1 MTTPTGAGQKWIG
14 RSVKRVEDARL
25 LTGRGTYIDD
35 HPPVGSLFHAAIVRS
50 PHAHARILGYDLR
63 EALAVDGVVGVI
75 TGADVAEHTKPF
87 SVGVTAP
94 ARYYCA
100 ATDKARFVG
109 EPVAVVVAKSR
120 YVAEDAA
127 ELVQVQYEPLP
138 AVVDPERALEPDAPV
153 LHEAVGSNLANN
165 RRLVYGDPDRAF
177 RDADVVIKER
187 FRFPKY
193 GSTPMETYGVIA
205 RWDRFDGVCTVWSN
219 FMGPFI
225 MHPLTARV
233 LGLPENRLRFIVPPD
248 IGGSFGIKSLI
259 YPYIALIAVASKLT
273 GVAVKWIEDR
283 REHLLASST
292 GTDRVAYRELAARKD
307 GTVLGM
313 RFKWF
318 DNVGGYIRS
327 PEPGCSFRPTGNF
340 VGPYRFQHLEVDAS
354 TVMTNKS
361 LTGPNRG
368 YACGH
373 LYFETEG
380 MMDRLAE
387 KLGLDPV
394 EVRRRNLIPAS
405 AFPYRTPTG
414 GLYDSGDYP
423 ATLDKAVE
431 LAKYDELRREQATA
445 RAAGRYVGIG
455 VALAVDPS
463 VSNMGYVAT
472 ALDPQFRAKPEY
484 LPKSGAVDS
493 ATVKVDPLGRVTAI
507 LATTPQGQGHQTIVA
522 QIIADELGLVPEDVT
537 VVDEMDTF
545 TRIWSISSGTYS
557 SRFGSVGTSAVAL
570 AARKLKAKLVAYA
583 AHLMDLPAE
592 SLEFRDGSV
601 RPKQGKGPSYSVKDL
616 AGRAHWNT
624 ESLPE
629 GMEPGLQATAVFGFE
644 VARSVD
650 QEDRVNSSNTYGFI
664 AEIMAVEVDPE
675 TAAIKI
681 LRYVSVHDAGT
692 IINPM
697 IAEGQIYGGALHGL
711 GGALY
716 EELQYDEDGQ
726 CLTATF
732 MDYLVPTA
740 CEAPPTIE
748 IAHVVSPSPLTPLGS
763 KGLGESSSMTV
774 PAVIANA
781 VSDAL
786 APLGIRITELPMTP
800 SGLWKLIER
809 ARRSPA
815 APADRAPVERADR
828 SPAAP
833 AAGHPRSEPTTR
845 TPLQ

>member
-1 MTTPTGAGQKWIG
+1 MPRPMSEQRWVGQ
-14 RSVKRVEDARL
+14 SVRRVEDHRL

-35 HPPVGSLFHAAIVRS
+35 HPPVANLWHAAIVRS
-50 PHAHARILGYDLR
+50 PHAHARILGYDLSA
-63 EALAVDGVVGVI
+63 ALAMDGVVGAI
-75 TGADVAEHTKPF
+75 TGADVLAHTKPF

-94 ARYYCA
+94 VQYYCA

-109 EPVAVVVAKSR
+109 EPVAVVVARDR

-127 ELVQVQYEPLP
+127 DLVHVEYEPLP
-138 AVVDPERALEPDAPV
+138 VVVDPERALDPGAPV
-153 LHEAVGSNLANN
+153 LHEAVGTNLANH
-165 RRLVYGDPDRAF
+165 RHLVYGDPDQAF
-177 RDADVVIKER
+177 RDAEVVIRER
-187 FRFPKY
+187 FVYPKY
-193 GSTPMETYGVIA
+193 GSTPIETYGVIA
-205 RWDRFDGVCTVWSN
+205 RWDRLDDVCTVWSN

-259 YPYIALIAVASKLT
+259 YPYLALIAIASKLT

-292 GTDRVAYRELAARKD
+292 GTDRVAYRELAARRD

-313 RFKWF
+313 RFRWF

-340 VGPYRFQHLEVDAS
+340 VGPYRFQHLEVEAS
-354 TVMTNKS
+354 TVMTNKC

-380 MMDRLAE
+380 MMDRLAAT
-387 KLGLDPV
+387 LGLDPV
-394 EVRRRNLIPAS
+394 EVRRKNLIPAE
-405 AFPYRTPTG
+405 AMPYLSPTG
-414 GLYDSGDYP
+414 GYYDSGDYP
-423 ATLDKAVE
+423 AALEKALE
-431 LAKYDELRREQATA
+431 LARYDELRREQARA
-445 RAAGRYVGIG
+445 RAAGRHVGIG

-484 LPKSGAVDS
+484 LPKSGGVDS
-493 ATVKVDPLGRVTAI
+493 AMVKVDPLGRVIAI
-507 LATTPQGQGHQTIVA
+507 LGTTPQGQGHQTVVSQIV
-522 QIIADELGLVPEDVT
+522 ADELGLRPEDIT

-545 TRIWSISSGTYS
+545 TRVWSISSGTYS
-557 SRFGSVGTSAVAL
+557 SRFGSVGTTAAAL
-570 AARKLKAKLVAYA
+570 AARKLKAKLVEYG
-583 AHLMDLPAE
+583 AHLMDLPAADV
-592 SLEFRDGSV
+592 EFRDGAV
-601 RPKQGKGPSYSVKDL
+601 RPKQGKGASYSIKDL

-629 GMEPGLQATAVFGFE
+629 GMEPGLQATAVFGFT
-644 VARSVD
+644 VSKAVD
-650 QEDRVNSSNTYGFI
+650 PQDRVNSSNTYGFI
-664 AEIMAVEVDPE
+664 AEVMAVEVDPE

-681 LRYVSVHDAGT
+681 LRYATVHDAGT

-716 EELQYDEDGQ
+716 EELAYDDHGQ
-726 CLTATF
+726 LLTGTF
-732 MDYLVPTA
+732 ADYLVPTA
-740 CEAPPTIE
+740 SEAPTID
-748 IAHVVSPSPLTPLGS
+748 IAHVVSPSPLTALGS

-774 PAVIANA
+774 PAVIAGA

-786 APLGIRITELPMTP
+786 APLGIRITQLPMTP
-800 SGLWKLIER
+800 TRLWELIEQ
-809 ARRSPA
+809 ARRSHPA
-815 APADRAPVERADR
+815 PEP
-828 SPAAP
+828 
-833 AAGHPRSEPTTR
+833 GHPQPNENPR
-845 TPLQ
+845 

>member
-1 MTTPTGAGQKWIG
+1 MSERWIG
-14 RSVKRVEDARL
+14 RPVKRVEDARL
-25 LTGRGTYIDD
+25 LAGRGAFIDD
-35 HPPVGSLFHAAIVRS
+35 HPPVGNLHHAAIVRS
-50 PHAHARILGYDLR
+50 PHAHARILGYDPSA
-63 EALAVDGVVGVI
+63 ALAMDGVVGVV
-75 TGADVAEHTKPF
+75 TGQDVARRTKPF

-94 ARYYCA
+94 VHYYCA
-100 ATDKARFVG
+100 ATDRARFVG
-109 EPVAVVVAKSR
+109 EPVAVVVARDR

-127 ELVQVQYEPLP
+127 EAVVVHYEPLP
-138 AVVDPERALEPDAPV
+138 AVVDPEKALEPDAPV

-177 RDADVVIKER
+177 AEAEVVVRER

-193 GSTPMETYGVIA
+193 GSTPIETYGVIA
-205 RWDRFDGVCTVWSN
+205 RWDPLDGVLTVWSN

-233 LGLPENRLRFIVPPD
+233 LGLAENRLRFVVPPD
-248 IGGSFGIKSLI
+248 IGGSFGIKSSI
-259 YPYIALIAVASKLT
+259 YPYIALIGLAAMTT
-273 GVAVKWIEDR
+273 GVPVKWIEDR
-283 REHLLASST
+283 REHLAASSS
-292 GTDRVAYRELAARKD
+292 GTDRVAWREVAARRD

-313 RFKWF
+313 RFRWL

-387 KLGLDPV
+387 RLGLDPA
-394 EVRRRNLIPAS
+394 EVRRRNLIRREQ
-405 AFPYRTPTG
+405 FPYRTPTG
-414 GLYDSGDYP
+414 GLYDSGDYQ
-423 ATLDKAVE
+423 AAFDKA
-431 LAKYDELRREQATA
+431 LQIAGYDELRREQARA
-445 RAAGRYVGIG
+445 RAQGRWFGIG
-455 VALAVDPS
+455 LALAVDPS

-484 LPKSGAVDS
+484 LPKSGAVDA
-493 ATVKVDPLGRVTAI
+493 ATLKVDPLGRVTAI
-507 LATTPQGQGHQTIVA
+507 LGTTPQGQGHQTIVA
-522 QIIADELGLVPEDVT
+522 QIVADELGLRPEDVT

-545 TRIWSISSGTYS
+545 TRVWSISSGTYS

-570 AARKLKAKLVAYA
+570 AARRLKAKLTEYA
-583 AHLMDLPAE
+583 AHLMDAPAGAV
-592 SLEFRDGSV
+592 EFRDGAV
-601 RPKQGKGPSYSVKDL
+601 HRTDRPGVAYSVKDL
-616 AGRAHWNT
+616 AGRAHWHT
-624 ESLPE
+624 QSLPE
-629 GMEPGLQATAVFGFE
+629 GMEPGLQATAVFGFR
-644 VARSVD
+644 VAEAVD
-650 QEDRVNSSNTYGFI
+650 LEDRVNSSNTYGFI
-664 AEIMAVEVDPE
+664 AEVMAVEVDPG
-675 TAAIKI
+675 TAAIRIVK
-681 LRYVSVHDAGT
+681 YVTVHDAGT

-697 IAEGQIYGGALHGL
+697 IAEGQIHGGALHGL

-716 EELQYDEDGQ
+716 EELAYDGDGQ
-726 CLTATF
+726 FLTASF

-740 CEAPPTIE
+740 SEAPAIE

-786 APLGIRITELPMTP
+786 APLGVRITELPMTP
-800 SGLWKLIER
+800 DRLWRLVRGAREAR
-809 ARRSPA
+809 A
-815 APADRAPVERADR
+815 
-828 SPAAP
+828 
-833 AAGHPRSEPTTR
+833 
-845 TPLQ
+845 

>member
-1 MTTPTGAGQKWIG
+1 MTATGWIG
-14 RSVKRVEDARL
+14 KPVRRVEDARL

-35 HPPVGSLFHAAIVRS
+35 HPPVANLFHAAIVRS
-50 PHAHARILGYDLR
+50 PHAHARILGYEVKAAR
-63 EALAVDGVVGVI
+63 ALEGIVGVL
-75 TGADVAEHTKPF
+75 TGEDVLKHTKPF
-87 SVGVTAP
+87 AVGVTAP
-94 ARYYCA
+94 VRYYCA

-109 EPVAVVVAKSR
+109 EPVAVVVGKSR

-127 ELVQVQYEPLP
+127 DLVQVRYEPLP

-165 RRLVYGDPDRAF
+165 RRLVYGDPDGAF
-177 RDADVVIKER
+177 READVVVRER
-187 FRFPKY
+187 FKFPKY
-193 GSTPMETYGVIA
+193 GSTPIETYGVVA
-205 RWDRFDGVCTVWSN
+205 RWDALDGVCTVWSN

-259 YPYIALIAVASKLT
+259 YPYMALIALASKLT

-283 REHLLASST
+283 HEHLLASST
-292 GTDRVAYRELAARKD
+292 GTDRIAYREVAAKKD
-307 GTVLGM
+307 GTILGM
-313 RFKWF
+313 RFRWL

-373 LYFETEG
+373 LYFESEG
-380 MMDRLAE
+380 MLDRLADE
-387 KLGLDPV
+387 LGMDPA
-394 EVRRRNLIPAS
+394 ELRRRNLIQPQAM
-405 AFPYRTPTG
+405 PYRTPSG

-423 ATLDKAVE
+423 KAFEKALE
-431 LAKYDELRREQATA
+431 LAKYDELRREQARA

-455 VALAVDPS
+455 LALAVDPS

-493 ATVKVDPLGRVTAI
+493 ATVKVDPLGRVIAI
-507 LATTPQGQGHQTIVA
+507 LGTTPQGQGHQTVVSQIV
-522 QIIADELGLVPEDVT
+522 ADELGLHPEDVT

-570 AARKLKAKLVAYA
+570 AARKLKAKLVEYA
-583 AHLMDLPAE
+583 AHLMDVPAAQ
-592 SLEFRDGSV
+592 LEWSDGAV
-601 RPKQGKGPSYSVKDL
+601 RRRAGKGPAYSVKDL

-624 ESLPE
+624 ESLPD
-629 GMEPGLQATAVFGFE
+629 GMEPGLQATAVFGFG
-644 VARSVD
+644 VSKAVD
-650 QEDRVNSSNTYGFI
+650 AEDRVNSSNTYGFI
-664 AEIMAVEVDPE
+664 AEVMAVEVDPQ
-675 TAAIKI
+675 TAAITI
-681 LRYVSVHDAGT
+681 LRYVTVHDAGT

-716 EELQYDEDGQ
+716 EELQYDEAGQ
-726 CLTATF
+726 CLTGSF

-740 CEAPPTIE
+740 SEAPTIE

-786 APLGIRITELPMTP
+786 RPLGIRINELPMTP
-800 SGLWKLIER
+800 SKLWKMI
-809 ARRSPA
+809 
-815 APADRAPVERADR
+815 DRAGR
-828 SPAAP
+828 
-833 AAGHPRSEPTTR
+833 GHTPRP
-845 TPLQ
+845 